1 MNHPNRVSDILGLF
15 AALALLCSSTTAN
28 AASRPAVIELFTSQG
43 CSSCPPADALLG
55 ELAARRDVIALAFHV
70 DYWDSLGWRD
80 RFELPLAAQ
89 RQQRYVDALG
99 LSSAFTPQ
107 LLLDGRR
114 SFVGSDRQ
122 GIIAALRAMRA
133 GIGVNAHVDGHTL
146 IIELG
151 SGAGAPFDV
160 CVAAYLPRAESRIER
175 GENSGTT
182 LTEFNI
188 VRAYV
193 HAGTWHGTPARFEV
207 PLASLPADASQAAVL
222 VQQQGQGEIAGVG
235 LVGLNRG
242 GG

>member
-1 MNHPNRVSDILGLF
+1 MIDHRSQAIL
-15 AALALLCSSTTAN
+15 AALALLCSGTTTP
-28 AASRPAVIELFTSQG
+28 AASRPAVIELYTSQG

-55 ELAARRDVIALAFHV
+55 ELASRSDVIALAFHV

-89 RQQRYVDALG
+89 RQQRYVEALG

-107 LLLDGRR
+107 LVLDGRR

-122 GIIAALRAMRA
+122 SITSALRATQEGMA
-133 GIGVNAHVDGHTL
+133 VSAHVDDRTL

-151 SGAGAPFDV
+151 SGAQGPFDV
-160 CVAAYLPRAESRIER
+160 CVAAYLPRADSHIDR
-175 GENSGTT
+175 GENSGKT

-188 VRAYV
+188 VRAYLP
-193 HAGTWHGTPARFEV
+193 AGTWHGAPVRFEV

-222 VQQQGQGEIAGVG
+222 VQRQGQGEMAGVG
-235 LVGLNRG
+235 LVRLK
-242 GG
+242 